1 MLQNE
6 RYERV
11 IEDRKTKQDDSREIG
26 LAGI

>member
-11 IEDRKTKQDDSREIG
+11 IEDRKTKQDDSRERG